1 MRGVKMILKILLL
14 VILILI
20 NGVFSAT
27 EIAFLSIN
35 KYELNKEVR
44 KKNKK
49 ALKIARLINDSSSF
63 LSAIQIA
70 ITLSGFLASA
80 FAAESFASE
89 IANMI
94 NITIITK
101 ETLTTILIIII
112 TMILSYFTLVFGEL
126 VPKKIGLAYSTK
138 ISFSMV
144 NIIDFVMIFC
154 KPFILIL
161 KSSTDLVVKLLRIE
175 KKKDNIEEE
184 LKNTIIDSGLEELEK
199 KLLLNV
205 FEFNDTTIDKVMTKK
220 SDVISINI
228 NSAKE
233 EIINK
238 IRKHKYTRFPIEKD
252 DKIIGVLN
260 VKDLIINHNE
270 TFKLENYIRKINV
283 LKHDMIIDDAF
294 LYLNNKYE
302 AIAVVEEKGQYIGIV
317 TIEDI
322 IEDVLGNVFDE
333 YDTNN

>member
-1 MRGVKMILKILLL
+1 MILKILLL
-14 VILILI
+14 IILILI

-49 ALKIARLINDSSSF
+49 ALKIAKLINDSSSF

-89 IANMI
+89 LANI
-94 NITIITK
+94 LNITIITK

-112 TMILSYFTLVFGEL
+112 TILLSYFTLVFGEL

-138 ISFSMV
+138 ISFTMV
-144 NIIDFVMIFC
+144 NIIELVMLIC
-154 KPFILIL
+154 KPFIIIL
-161 KSSTDLVVKLLRIE
+161 TSSTNLVVKLLRI
-175 KKKDNIEEE
+175 KKEEETIEDE

-199 KLLLNV
+199 QLLLNV
-205 FEFNDTTIDKVMTKK
+205 FEFNDTTLDKVMTKK

-228 NSAKE
+228 NSTKE

-238 IRKHKYTRFPIEKD
+238 IKKYKYTRFPIEQD

-260 VKDLIINHNE
+260 VKDLIINHSE
-270 TFKLENYIRKINV
+270 TFDLKNYIRKIII

-294 LYLNNKYE
+294 LYLNNKHE
-302 AIAVVEEKGQYIGIV
+302 AIAVVEEKEKYIGIV

-322 IEDVLGNVFDE
+322 IEDVVGNVFDE